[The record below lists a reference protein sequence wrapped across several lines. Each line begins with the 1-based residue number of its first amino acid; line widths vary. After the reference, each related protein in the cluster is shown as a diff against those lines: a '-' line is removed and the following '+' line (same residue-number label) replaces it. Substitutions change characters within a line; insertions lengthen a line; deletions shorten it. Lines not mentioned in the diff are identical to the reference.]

1 MGEAKTK
8 RQRNLEFLHN
18 YPLCVYCG
26 KTAETIDH
34 CPPRSFFYKREWPE
48 RFIFSACRFCNSEA
62 SRDEQVLSV
71 LTRIRFSE
79 DNELNS
85 EKIKEFEKAM
95 QGIINNQPLIAL
107 EWRNSKRIHQKSFMK
122 SVFGVLGKELI
133 QQGWGALSIGPLTE
147 AAISRFLVKIGKA
160 LYFKYNKK
168 ILDGFIYGS
177 HVSTLT
183 VPNPTEFFEKLA
195 EATPYIDTPVRSN
208 KNLSDQFSIRLN
220 HNIDLGAL
228 ISVMYFSEQ
237 IIYYIIAVD
246 KSLHDK
252 IHDGTPLGDIAI
264 TKTYDC
270 RLALSVA
277 SGVTHRPTA

>member
-8 RQRNLEFLHN
+8 SQRNLEFLRN

-26 KTAETIDH
+26 KTADTIDH
-34 CPPRSFFYKREWPE
+34 CPPRSFFYKRAWPE
-48 RFIFSACRFCNSEA
+48 RFKFPACHFCNSA
-62 SRDEQVLSV
+62 ARHDEQVLSV

-79 DNELNS
+79 DDELNS

-107 EWRNSKRIHQKSFMK
+107 EWRNAKRIHQKYFMK

-147 AAISRFLVKIGKA
+147 AAISRFLVKIGKV
-160 LYFKYNKK
+160 LYFRHNKK
-168 ILDGFIYGS
+168 ILDGYIYGGYFS
-177 HVSTLT
+177 SLNM
-183 VPNPTEFFEKLA
+183 PNPIEFFDKLA
-195 EATPYIDTPVRSN
+195 KITPFIDVPVRSN
-208 KNLSDQFSIRLN
+208 KDLSDQFSIRLN
-220 HNIDLGAL
+220 HNINLGAL
-228 ISVMYFSEQ
+228 IAVVYFSEQ
-237 IIYYIIAVD
+237 IIYYLIAID
-246 KSLHDK
+246 KSLRDK
-252 IHDGTPLGDIAI
+252 IYDVTPLGDRAI

-277 SGVTHRPTA
+277 SGATHRPTA